1 MKILKQLKIRFIMD
15 HEQIQTGWILL
26 KILGLIPAR
35 SGSKGIPGK
44 NIKILEDKPLLLYTI
59 DNALKSKHL
68 DRVIVSTDSQE
79 IAQIAQEAKCEVPFL
94 RPAHLAQDTT
104 PMYEV
109 LVHVIEE
116 MSKLGLKPEI
126 IVLLQPT
133 SPFRTT
139 EQIDEAIQ
147 KFLTSSVKCLI
158 SVRKVR
164 ENPYWMKILERG
176 FLSPVLDKSISS
188 RQQLPTFYY
197 PNGAIYIWSAEY
209 LLNTNQLYP
218 EDTIPYEMDESSS
231 LDIDEELDWLFA
243 EFLMSR
249 QKN

>member
-1 MKILKQLKIRFIMD
+1 M
-15 HEQIQTGWILL
+15 

-35 SGSKGIPGK
+35 SGSKGILGK
-44 NIKILEDKPLLLYTI
+44 NIKILKDKPLIWYTI

-79 IAQIAQEAKCEVPFL
+79 IAQIAQKANCEVPFI
-94 RPAHLAQDTT
+94 RPIHLAQDST
-104 PMYEV
+104 PMYDV
-109 LVHVIEE
+109 LVHAIEE
-116 MSKLGLKPEI
+116 MSKLGFKPEI

-139 EQIDEAIQ
+139 EQIDEAVQ
-147 KFLTSSVKCLI
+147 KFLASSVRCLI

-164 ENPYWMKILERG
+164 ENPYWMKTLERG
-176 FLSPVLDKSISS
+176 FLQPVLDKSVSS

-197 PNGAIYIWSAEY
+197 PNGAIYIWNTSY
-209 LLNTNQLYP
+209 LLNNKQLYP
-218 EDTIPYEMDESSS
+218 EDTIPYEMDEISS

-243 EFLMSR
+243 EYLIFR
-249 QKN
+249 QKK